1 MTKTWRLW
9 CEFFSLRQKRFPK
22 SNWETA
28 THRKTVQVLAME
40 HISYNK
46 TFDSLSGFKET
57 FENEDCA
64 YVISAQQIRRSN
76 SIYKSYS
83 IFRRQFTLICECFLT
98 IVLAISRAL
107 ETSKQVFLTG
117 SCCILL
123 KFRLLLSTDKDKKS
137 PKNCY

>member
-1 MTKTWRLW
+1 MTRFWRLW
-9 CEFFSLRQKRFPK
+9 CEFFSLRQKRIPK

-83 IFRRQFTLICECFLT
+83 SFRRQFTLINLRMFFDYCTRNIEGMRNVKASVFDRKLLHIAQIQT
-98 IVLAISRAL
+98 SAIDR
-107 ETSKQVFLTG
+107 
-117 SCCILL
+117 
-123 KFRLLLSTDKDKKS
+123 
-137 PKNCY
+137 